1 MNILKIMSKTAYN
14 PSPER
19 YSNSVGYQN
28 CGKSGLKL
36 PQISLGL
43 WHNFGDVDNADEAL
57 KMIQFAFDHGITHF
71 DLANNYGTPFGSAET
86 NFGKILKNN
95 FAGYRDEMIISSK
108 AGHIMWDG
116 PYGDG
121 GSRKYLMASLH
132 QSLKRMQLDYVDI
145 FYSHRYDS
153 NTPLEETMGALSD
166 MVKQG
171 KALYIGI
178 SKYPT
183 EVAREA
189 YRILR
194 ENGTPCLINQD
205 RYNIFTRDI
214 EQSVLPLAEE
224 NGIGFI
230 AFSPL
235 AQGMLSDKY
244 LNGIPENSRAAHSYG
259 FLQKNQLTPEVVAKI
274 SKLNEIANKRGQTL
288 AQMALAWCL
297 HKPQVNSVIIGTSS
311 VKQLQDNIDALH
323 NSSFTPDELWRI
335 GELG

>member
-1 MNILKIMSKTAYN
+1 MKTSNYVAAAD
-14 PSPER
+14 R

-36 PQISLGL
+36 PRISLGL
-43 WHNFGDVDNADEAL
+43 WHNFGDVDDAVEAQ
-57 KMIQFAFDHGITHF
+57 KMLEFAFDHGITHF

-86 NFGKILKNN
+86 NFGKILKNQ
-95 FAGYRDEMIISSK
+95 FSSHRDEMIISSK

-121 GSRKYLMASLH
+121 GSRKYIMASLH
-132 QSLKRMQLDYVDI
+132 QSLKRLQLNYVDI
-145 FYSHRYDS
+145 FYSHRYDP

-171 KALYIGI
+171 KALYVGI

-183 EVAREA
+183 DVAREA
-189 YRILR
+189 YRILS

-205 RYNIFTRDI
+205 RYNIFTRQI
-214 EQSVLPLAEE
+214 EESVLPLAEQ
-224 NGIGFI
+224 NGVGFI

-259 FLQKNQLTPEVVAKI
+259 FLQKSQLTDELLQKI
-274 SKLNEIANKRGQTL
+274 SRLNEIAAQRGQTL

-311 VKQLQDNIDALH
+311 VKQLQDNIDALK
-323 NSSFTPDELWRI
+323 NSTFTDDELWRI

>member
-1 MNILKIMSKTAYN
+1 MVQSEKYIPN
-14 PSPER
+14 PDR
-19 YSNSVGYQN
+19 YKDGVGYRS
-28 CGKSGLKL
+28 CGRSGLKL
-36 PQISLGL
+36 PLLSLGL
-43 WHNFGDVDNADEAL
+43 WHNFGDVDDKDEAL
-57 KMIQFAFDHGITHF
+57 KMLTFAFDQGITHF

-86 NFGKILKNN
+86 NFGKILKKQ
-95 FAGYRDEMIISSK
+95 FASHRDEMIISTK
-108 AGHIMWDG
+108 AGHIMWEG

-121 GSRKYLMASLH
+121 GSRKYLIASLH
-132 QSLKRMQLDYVDI
+132 QSLKRMNLDYVDI
-145 FYSHRYDS
+145 FYSHRYDP

-171 KALYIGI
+171 KALYVGI

-183 EVAREA
+183 DKAREA

-205 RYNIFTRDI
+205 KYNIFTRHI
-214 EQSVLPLAEE
+214 EQQVLPLANE
-224 NGIGFI
+224 NGTGFI

-259 FLQKNQLTPEVVAKI
+259 FLQKSQLTADVIEKI
-274 SKLNEIANKRGQTL
+274 SKLNEIALQRGQTL

-297 HKPQVNSVIIGTSS
+297 RTEEVNSVIIGTSS
-311 VKQLQDNIDALH
+311 VKQLQDNINALS
-323 NSSFTPDELWRI
+323 NLSFTDEELWRI
-335 GELG
+335 GELGA

>member
-1 MNILKIMSKTAYN
+1 MAKSTY
-14 PSPER
+14 SPAANR
-19 YSNSVGYQN
+19 YTDSVGYQN

-36 PQISLGL
+36 PRISLGL
-43 WHNFGDVDNADEAL
+43 WHNFGDVDDAAEAL

-86 NFGKILKNN
+86 NFGKILKTH

-121 GSRKYLMASLH
+121 GSRKYLMASIE

-145 FYSHRYDS
+145 FYSHRYDP
-153 NTPLEETMGALSD
+153 NAPLEETMGALSD

-171 KALYIGI
+171 KALYVGI

-183 EVAREA
+183 AVAREA
-189 YRILR
+189 YRILH

-214 EQSVLPLAEE
+214 EKSVLPLAEE
-224 NGIGFI
+224 NGVGFI

-259 FLQKNQLTPEVVAKI
+259 FLQKSQLTPDKIDKI
-274 SKLNEIANKRGQTL
+274 SQLNEIAKVREQTL
-288 AQMALAWCL
+288 AQMALVWCL
-297 HKPQVNSVIIGTSS
+297 HKPQVNSVIVGTSS
-311 VKQLQDNIDALH
+311 VKQLQDNIDALK
-323 NSSFTPDELWRI
+323 NSTFTNDQLWRI